1 MQMIITGSGTS
12 HGVPVID
19 CNCAVCTSDDPK
31 NKRLRSAAWVKS
43 PASIIIDT
51 GPEFRIQAL
60 KFKIHDPDCVLLTH
74 NHADHLNGLDD
85 LRVFSHTKS
94 ADPLS
99 PTPETEGDGL
109 SIYASKTEIKA
120 IKKRFD
126 YIFTPVTQGGGKPK
140 LNLIC
145 TSGIDGGNPL
155 KVKGVSIIPIPI
167 MHGNL
172 KVNGYLLTEE
182 KDGHKKSIA
191 YLTDCNSIPEASF
204 QILKDYGG
212 EIEHLVIDALREKTH
227 SSHFSFLEAMAA
239 SDRIMAKHTWF
250 IHMTHNMDH
259 YDIQRYI
266 DHNLDKF
273 PNLKSIVE
281 NGGSVCPS
289 CDGLE
294 IET

>member
-12 HGVPVID
+12 HGVPVIGCD
-19 CNCAVCTSDDPK
+19 CPVCTSNDPK
-31 NKRLRSAAWVKS
+31 NKRLRSAAYVKS

-60 KFKIHDPDCVLLTH
+60 KYKIAKPDCVLLTH

-94 ADPLS
+94 ADPKN
-99 PTPETEGDGL
+99 PTPETEGEGL
-109 SIYASKTEIKA
+109 SLYANKKEIKA

-145 TSGIDGGNPL
+145 TSDINEKNPL
-155 KVKGVSIIPIPI
+155 VIKGISIIPIPI
-167 MHGNL
+167 MHGKL
-172 KVNGYLLTEE
+172 KVNGYLLSEE
-182 KDGHKKSIA
+182 KYGKKKSIA
-191 YLTDCNSIPEASF
+191 YLTDCNSIPEKSF
-204 QILKDYGG
+204 RTLSEDAGQ
-212 EIEHLVIDALREKTH
+212 IEHLVIDALREKTH

-239 SDRIMAKHTWF
+239 ADRIKPRHTWF

-259 YDIQRYI
+259 YDVQKYI
-266 DHNLDKF
+266 DQNLDQF
-273 PNLKSIVE
+273 PNLESIVE
-281 NGGSVCPS
+281 NGGSVSPS
-289 CDGLE
+289 YDGME
-294 IET
+294 IEI

>member
-12 HGVPVID
+12 HGVPVIACD
-19 CNCAVCTSDDPK
+19 CPVCTSTNPK
-31 NKRLRSAAWVKS
+31 NKRLRSAAYLKA

-60 KFKIHDPDCVLLTH
+60 KYKIAQPDCVLLTH

-94 ADPLS
+94 IDPQN

-109 SIYASKTEIKA
+109 SIYASTKEIKA

-140 LNLIC
+140 LNLIS
-145 TSGIDGGNPL
+145 TSHINAKKPL
-155 KVKGVSIIPIPI
+155 MVKGISIIPIPI
-167 MHGNL
+167 MHGKL
-172 KVNGYLLTEE
+172 KVNGYLLSEE
-182 KDGHKKSIA
+182 KDGIKKSIA
-191 YLTDCNSIPEASF
+191 YLTDCNFIPEDSF
-204 QILKDYGG
+204 QILNEHAGQ
-212 EIEHLVIDALREKTH
+212 IEHLVIDALREKPH
-227 SSHFSFLEAMAA
+227 SSHFSFLEAMEAA
-239 SDRIMAKHTWF
+239 DRIKARHTWF

-259 YDIQRYI
+259 YDIQEYI
-266 DHNLDKF
+266 DFNLDHF

-281 NGGSVCPS
+281 NGGSVSPS
-289 CDGLE
+289 YDGLE
-294 IET
+294 IKT